1 MNGTI
6 FAYDGEAG
14 FCGTWS
20 AMTAARG
27 FDKALLDINQL
38 ATHWIRYTGG
48 ATAALRLNE
57 KLTGNAS
64 ASTCRL
70 LAQAIENGVAS
81 GSSDAGIIFVNAVS
95 AAFLG
100 DVTLTGALTG
110 GTITINAA
118 QEFIPILPRTQPK
131 AALIVAEGFAV
142 NFTLCGS
149 VPTVSAGTNY
159 GTTISAGQ
167 SYVIRGYNNIR
178 RFSCINSV
186 ASSGAL
192 LKTTLFY

>member
-1 MNGTI
+1 MLGVI

-27 FDKALLDINQL
+27 FDKALLNIPQD

-48 ATAALRLNE
+48 ASAALRVGEL
-57 KLTGNAS
+57 LTGNAS
-64 ASTCRL
+64 LKNCRL

-81 GSSDAGIIFVNAVS
+81 GSSDAGIILVNSVS
-95 AAFLG
+95 GAFLG
-100 DVTLTGALTG
+100 DTTLTG
-110 GTITINAA
+110 GTTGGTVTINAA
-118 QEFIPILPRTQPK
+118 QEFIPLLVRTAPK
-131 AALIVAEGFAV
+131 AALIVAEGFAI

-149 VPTVSAGTNY
+149 VPTVTAGTNY

-167 SYVIRGYNNIR
+167 SYVIRGFNNIR
-178 RFSCINSV
+178 KFSCINSV

>member
-1 MNGTI
+1 MSLDI

-14 FCGTWS
+14 FCSTWS
-20 AMTAARG
+20 AITAARG
-27 FDKALLDINQL
+27 FDKALLDINPS

-57 KLTGNAS
+57 QLTGNAS
-64 ASTCRL
+64 LKTCRL

-81 GSSDAGIIFVNAVS
+81 GSSDAGIILVNAVS
-95 AAFLG
+95 GAFLG
-100 DVTLTGALTG
+100 DTTLTGGITG

-149 VPTVSAGTNY
+149 VPTVTAGTNY
-159 GTTISAGQ
+159 GITLSAGQ
-167 SYVIRGYNNIR
+167 SYVIRGFNNIR

-192 LKTTLFY
+192 LKIQLFY